1 MPQKK
6 YFVTLTEAERQTLWE
21 LIKKGTLAARKLTR
35 AHILLLAD
43 EGQSDDAIADALH
56 VGRATV
62 GRVRQRFVEEGVEAA
77 LSERPRP
84 GKPPLLDAKQEAY
97 VIATVCSTPPE
108 GSARWSLRLLAD
120 EVVRLSIV
128 DAISHETVR
137 RTLKKTSSSL
147 GKSMNG

>member
-6 YFVTLTEAERQTLWE
+6 YLVTLTEAERRTLWE
-21 LIKKGTLAARKLTR
+21 LIKKGTLAARKLAR

-43 EGQSDDAIADALH
+43 EGQSDEAIAGALH

-84 GKPPLLDAKQEAY
+84 GKTPLLDAKQEAY
-97 VIATVCSTPPE
+97 VIATVCSSPPE
-108 GSARWSLRLLAD
+108 GRARWSLRLLAD

-128 DAISHETVR
+128 DGISHETVR
-137 RTLKKTSSSL
+137 RTLKKTSSSR
-147 GKSMNG
+147 GKSMSG